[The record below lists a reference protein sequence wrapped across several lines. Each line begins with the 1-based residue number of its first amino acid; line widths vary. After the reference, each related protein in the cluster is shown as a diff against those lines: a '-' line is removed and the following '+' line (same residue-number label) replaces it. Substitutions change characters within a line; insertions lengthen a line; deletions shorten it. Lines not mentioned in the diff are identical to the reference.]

1 MAKYLLIGHIT
12 EDLTPA
18 GKRLGGTVTYSGL
31 TAAALGQSVRI
42 LTACADNTDLS
53 PINAFELTRFPS
65 EFTTTFEN
73 VQTETKRIQFLHKSA
88 VRIPENLIR
97 SQNAEIM
104 HFAPVMDDF
113 EIKVI
118 HQLSPNTFIG
128 VTPQGWLRAV
138 GTDKQVHHIAWRPEP
153 ESLARVNALV
163 CSEEDIAGN
172 EKMLDHYRTFCSIVV
187 LTRGEVGASIFT
199 KKKTTEIQAPSVSMV
214 DATGAGDVFA
224 AAFFSAL
231 HAGAAPENAG
241 RFAVNLATQSV
252 TRIGLE
258 SIPTTREIQYN
269 SNILSLS

>member
-12 EDLTPA
+12 EDLIPA

-31 TAAALGQSVRI
+31 TATALGQSVRI

-53 PINAFELTRFPS
+53 PINALELTRIPS

-73 VQTETKRIQFLHKSA
+73 VQTKAGRIQFLHKSA
-88 VRIPENLIR
+88 VRIPEKLIR

-104 HFAPVMDDF
+104 HFAPVMQDF
-113 EIKVI
+113 DFKVI
-118 HQLSPNTFIG
+118 QQLCPNTFIG
-128 VTPQGWLRAV
+128 VTPQGWMRTI
-138 GTDKQVHHIAWRPEP
+138 GTDMQVQHIAWRPEP

-163 CSEEDIAGN
+163 CSEEDIAVN
-172 EKMLDHYRTFCSIVV
+172 ENMLDYYRRFCNIVA
-187 LTRGEVGASIFT
+187 LTRGESGASIFT

-214 DATGAGDVFA
+214 EATGAGDVFA

-231 HAGAAPENAG
+231 QAGAAPDNAG

-258 SIPTTREIQYN
+258 SIPTAREIQYN
-269 SNILSLS
+269 SNILTLS